1 MRKIIF
7 LISALLLS
15 SCNDVNEDKLRIV
28 FLGDSITEAGVYDKE
43 VGVEYNGELV
53 NPDYTG
59 FITFLS
65 QSVLE
70 KTELVGKGISG
81 DKVSDLLTRY
91 KKDVIDLDPDIV
103 FIYIGINDVWHK
115 YDFGTGS
122 DIDLYENGLRQIIS
136 EIQNIGAKVVLC
148 TPTVIGENYGDF
160 TLANQYVEHY
170 RDAETMKSMN
180 EDLDEFSDVVR
191 KLASE
196 YITDLIDLRKIFID
210 YISENNPK
218 NSPSG
223 ILTYDGVHLNDR
235 GNKLI
240 ADQMI
245 NFIN

>member
-1 MRKIIF
+1 MRYLHLLIFILIIG
-7 LISALLLS
+7 
-15 SCNDVNEDKLRIV
+15 CNDVNESKLKIV
-28 FLGDSITEAGVYDKE
+28 FLGDSITEAGVYDKD
-43 VGVEYNGELV
+43 VGIENNGELIY
-53 NPDYTG
+53 PKYTG
-59 FITFLS
+59 FITFLAPS
-65 QSVLE
+65 LAE
-70 KTELVGKGISG
+70 NTELVGKGISG

-136 EIQNIGAKVVLC
+136 EIQKIGAKVVLC

-160 TLANQYVEHY
+160 TLANQYIEQY
-170 RDAETMKSMN
+170 RDAKTMESMN
-180 EDLDEFSDVVR
+180 KDLDAFSDVVR
-191 KLASE
+191 KLSSE
-196 YITDLIDLRKIFID
+196 YSTDLIDLRKIFID
-210 YISENNPK
+210 YISQNNPK

-223 ILTYDGVHLNDR
+223 ILTYDGVHLNDQ